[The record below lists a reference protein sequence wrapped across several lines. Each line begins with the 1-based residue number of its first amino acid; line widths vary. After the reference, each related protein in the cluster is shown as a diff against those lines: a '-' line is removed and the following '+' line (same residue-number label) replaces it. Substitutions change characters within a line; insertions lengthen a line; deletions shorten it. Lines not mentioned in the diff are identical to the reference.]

1 MFEFCLKLFDVKSI
15 TISICI
21 HLLVCCLFLYSC
33 NPRRVRNEPDSR
45 LNLNSVSNDD
55 FLEIIDSVSTNDSL
69 LFPQTPDKYP
79 SQILMRIAY
88 ATSYNTDT
96 KNPNWVSWHLTREHL
111 QGNYSRKG
119 MPYQG
124 ANGEVLGVGYVGPEH
139 QSGSFFVDMQANL
152 PRADGDDWRMHP
164 ENVNHGHI
172 CPAGDNK
179 WCKPATNQSFL
190 LTNVCPQ
197 HPALNNGVWKSIEE
211 KCRTWAKRYD
221 DIYIIAGPIFKDNYH
236 TFGVHE
242 VGVPDYFFKVVLCLS
257 GEPKTIAFLCPNDI
271 CDYSMESY
279 VVSVDSVE
287 LVTRFDFFNVLPDS
301 LESII
306 ESESNIT
313 LW

>member
-1 MFEFCLKLFDVKSI
+1 M
-15 TISICI
+15 
-21 HLLVCCLFLYSC
+21 
-33 NPRRVRNEPDSR
+33 
-45 LNLNSVSNDD
+45 
-55 FLEIIDSVSTNDSL
+55 
-69 LFPQTPDKYP
+69 
-79 SQILMRIAY
+79 
-88 ATSYNTDT
+88 
-96 KNPNWVSWHLTREHL
+96 
-111 QGNYSRKG
+111 
-119 MPYQG
+119 
-124 ANGEVLGVGYVGPEH
+124 
-139 QSGSFFVDMQANL
+139 
-152 PRADGDDWRMHP
+152 
-164 ENVNHGHI
+164 
-172 CPAGDNK
+172 
-179 WCKPATNQSFL
+179 
-190 LTNVCPQ
+190 CPQ

-287 LVTRFDFFNVLPDS
+287 LVTGFDFFNVLPDS